1 LISAAWNADVSLKAE
16 ETAANLGIAVVIPCY
31 REKAHILDVLARIGP
46 EVAAIYVVDDCCP
59 EHTGDLVATECRDDR
74 VRIIRLND
82 NLGVGGAVLAGARL
96 ALTHGHHIVVK
107 VDGDGQMDPAL
118 ITRFVRPIKDGAADV
133 TKGNR
138 FYDVDIVRSMPPVR
152 LFGNAALSF
161 LTKLSS
167 GYWSIFDPTNGFIAW
182 DSRILAAIPMEK
194 LANRYFFESDM
205 LFRIGLL
212 RAKVLDIPMAATYGS
227 EVSRLNP
234 GKQLLPFL
242 LGNLRNFFKRIV
254 YNYFLR
260 DFNVGSLEITLGSAL
275 CVFGVVYGG
284 LHWGIT
290 EPATAGTVMIAA
302 LPLLT
307 GILLLVSFINYDVQQ
322 VPREPIANRLP
333 HSNMD

>member
-1 LISAAWNADVSLKAE
+1 LISAAWNADVPLKAE
-16 ETAANLGIAVVIPCY
+16 MTAPNVGIAVVIPCY
-31 REKAHILDVLARIGP
+31 REKAYILDVLARIGP

-74 VRIIRLND
+74 VRIIRLNI

-96 ALTHGHHIVVK
+96 ALTDGHRIVVK
-107 VDGDGQMDPAL
+107 IDGDGQMDPAL
-118 ITRFVRPIKDGAADV
+118 IRRFVRPIEDGAADV

-138 FYDVDIVRSMPPVR
+138 FYDVDNVRSMPPVR

-167 GYWSIFDPTNGFIAW
+167 GYWTIFDPTNGFIAW

-194 LANRYFFESDM
+194 LASRYFFESDM

-212 RAKVLDIPMAATYGS
+212 RAKVLDIPMAATYGN
-227 EVSRLNP
+227 EVSGLNP

-242 LGNLRNFFKRIV
+242 LGNLRNFLKRIV

-260 DFNVGSLEITLGSAL
+260 DFNVGSLEITFGFAL
-275 CVFGVVYGG
+275 CVFGFVYGV
-284 LHWGIT
+284 LHWGFT
-290 EPATAGTVMIAA
+290 EPATAGRVMIAA

-333 HSNMD
+333 YSDME

>member
-1 LISAAWNADVSLKAE
+1 MSGAWNTDVSMKAE
-16 ETAANLGIAVVIPCY
+16 MTALKVGIAVVIPCY

-74 VRIIRLND
+74 VRIIRLKI

-96 ALTHGHHIVVK
+96 ALTDGHRIVVK

-118 ITRFVRPIKDGAADV
+118 IRRFVRPIEDGAADV

-138 FYDVDIVRSMPPVR
+138 FYDLDNVRSMPPAR

-194 LANRYFFESDM
+194 LASRYFFESDM

-227 EVSRLNP
+227 EVSGLKP

-242 LGNLRNFFKRIV
+242 MCNLRNFFKRIV

-260 DFNVGSLEITLGSAL
+260 DFNVGSLEIIFGSAF
-275 CVFGVVYGG
+275 CVFGFVYGVS
-284 LHWGIT
+284 HWGIT

-307 GILLLVSFINYDVQQ
+307 GILLLVSFINYDVQL

-333 HSNMD
+333 YSDME

>member
-1 LISAAWNADVSLKAE
+1 MKPEMTALK
-16 ETAANLGIAVVIPCY
+16 LGIAVVIPCY
-31 REKAHILDVLARIGP
+31 RETAHILDVLARIGP
-46 EVAAIYVVDDCCP
+46 EVAAIYVVDDGCP
-59 EHTGDLVATECRDDR
+59 EHTGDLVTTECRDDR
-74 VRIIRLND
+74 VQIIRLDVNV
-82 NLGVGGAVLAGARL
+82 GVGGAVLAGARL
-96 ALTHGHHIVVK
+96 ALADGHRIVVK

-118 ITRFVRPIKDGAADV
+118 IRRFARPIEDRAADV

-138 FYDVDIVRSMPPVR
+138 FYDVDTVRSMPPVR
-152 LFGNAALSF
+152 LLGNAALSF

-194 LANRYFFESDM
+194 LASRYFFESDM

-212 RAKVLDIPMAATYGS
+212 RAKVLDIPMTATYGS
-227 EVSRLNP
+227 EVSGLNP

-242 LGNLRNFFKRIV
+242 LRNLRNFFKRLV

-260 DFNVGSLEITLGSAL
+260 DFNIGSLEIAFGSAL
-275 CVFGVVYGG
+275 CMFGFVYGI

-333 HSNMD
+333 PRYME

>member
-1 LISAAWNADVSLKAE
+1 MKAE
-16 ETAANLGIAVVIPCY
+16 TTARNVSIAVVIPCY

-59 EHTGDLVATECRDDR
+59 EHTGDLVATECCDDR
-74 VRIIRLND
+74 VRIVRLET

-96 ALTHGHHIVVK
+96 ALTDGHRIVVK

-118 ITRFVRPIKDGAADV
+118 IRRFVRPIEEGAADV

-138 FYDVDIVRSMPPVR
+138 FYDLDNIRSMPLVR

-167 GYWSIFDPTNGFIAW
+167 GYWSIFDPTNGFVAW
-182 DSRILAAIPMEK
+182 DSRILAAVPMEK
-194 LANRYFFESDM
+194 VASRYFFESDI

-227 EVSRLNP
+227 EVSGLNP

-242 LGNLRNFFKRIV
+242 LLNLRNFSKRIA

-260 DFNVGSLEITLGSAL
+260 DFNVGSIEITFGLAL
-275 CVFGVVYGG
+275 CVFGFVYGA
-284 LHWGIT
+284 LHWGVN

-307 GILLLVSFINYDVQQ
+307 GILRLVSFINYDVQQ
-322 VPREPIANRLP
+322 APREPIADRSP
-333 HSNMD
+333 QIDMERR

>member
-1 LISAAWNADVSLKAE
+1 LISAGWNVDVSLKAE
-16 ETAANLGIAVVIPCY
+16 MTAPNVGIAVVIPCY
-31 REKAHILDVLARIGP
+31 REKAYILDVLARVGP

-74 VRIIRLND
+74 VRIIRLSI
-82 NLGVGGAVLAGARL
+82 NLGVGGAVLAGARA
-96 ALTHGHHIVVK
+96 ALTDGHRIVVK
-107 VDGDGQMDPAL
+107 IDGDGQMDPVL
-118 ITRFVRPIKDGAADV
+118 IRRFVRPIENGAADV

-138 FYDVDIVRSMPPVR
+138 FYDVDDVRSMPPVR

-194 LANRYFFESDM
+194 LASRYFFESDM

-212 RAKVLDIPMAATYGS
+212 RAKVLDIPMAATYGN
-227 EVSRLNP
+227 EVSGLKP
-234 GKQLLPFL
+234 GKQLLPFF

-260 DFNVGSLEITLGSAL
+260 DFNVGSLEIIFGSAF
-275 CVFGVVYGG
+275 CVFGFVYGV

-290 EPATAGTVMIAA
+290 EPATAGTVMVAA

-322 VPREPIANRLP
+322 APREPIANRLP
-333 HSNMD
+333 YRDME